1 MKPKRKRGR
10 KRSNAHQDAAD
21 AMAKEPRQSRRRETK
36 AEIVFNGLRA
46 RAIRTGIAKPKDL
59 AAPWMGCEVGRSL
72 AIWKDVAQL
81 WQTVCLIRAK
91 HRAYLAALNGPL
103 MFPKTARIPV
113 APSKEPGLERPDYD
127 LRTDEEKAHAAIAA
141 WDDFCATLRAVDP
154 CLPQYVVRTV
164 VQDEPGRDLARVLRW
179 IAEKA

>member
-1 MKPKRKRGR
+1 MKRKRGR
-10 KRSNAHQDAAD
+10 KRSQAHQDAAE
-21 AMAKEPRQSRRRETK
+21 AMAKEPRPARRRETK

-46 RAIRTGIAKPKDL
+46 RAIRTGITKPKAL
-59 AAPWMGCEVGRSL
+59 AAPWMGCEAGRSI
-72 AIWKDVAQL
+72 AQYKDAAEL
-81 WQTVCLIRAK
+81 WQQICRIRAM

-127 LRTDEEKAHAAIAA
+127 LRSHEERCLSAIAA

-164 VQDEPGRDLARVLRW
+164 VQDEPGRDLARVLRYVGQVL
-179 IAEKA
+179 